1 MRRAAHAG
9 LAGLLVLSDAPL
21 DTLAAAHAEPA
32 IVEEWTLALTAAGIP
47 YRVVAVAGGFTVA
60 VAAADQAR
68 AQALIA
74 ETDAERRERRPA
86 PPPDEIEGAS
96 IRGALVMVAVLAAAY
111 ALTAGPDARFA
122 LRAGAADARGI
133 LAGQT
138 WRAVTALTL
147 HADVAHLVSNLV
159 SGGVVAAA
167 LCRTLGGGLTA
178 LLLVAAGAGGNWLNA
193 VLRGP
198 GHVSIGASTAVLGG
212 IGIVTGLAC
221 VRSWRLGTGFARAWV
236 PLAAGF
242 ALLALLG
249 ATEDARVDVGA
260 HLLGFLVG
268 GILGGLTG
276 VGLRRAPGTGAQR
289 ALGALAAAV
298 VAGAW
303 WLALRAG

>member
-1 MRRAAHAG
+1 M
-9 LAGLLVLSDAPL
+9 
-21 DTLAAAHAEPA
+21 
-32 IVEEWTLALTAAGIP
+32 TAS
-47 YRVVAVAGGFTVA
+47 
-60 VAAADQAR
+60 DQAR
-68 AQALIA
+68 AQAVVAETIA
-74 ETDAERRERRPA
+74 ERQGRAQPPA
-86 PPPDEIEGAS
+86 APDLEGGS
-96 IRGALVMVAVLAAAY
+96 GRGALVMVAILAAAY
-111 ALTAGPDARFA
+111 LVTAGQDGGAAF
-122 LRAGAADARGI
+122 RAGAADARNI

-147 HADVAHLVSNLV
+147 HADAAHLLSNAV

-167 LCRTLGGGLTA
+167 LCRTLGGGLA
-178 LLLVAAGAGGNWLNA
+178 AVLLVAAGAGGNWLNA

-198 GHVSIGASTAVLGG
+198 GHVSVGASTAVLGG

-221 VRSWRLGTGFARAWV
+221 IRSWRLGTGLARAWV

-268 GILGGLTG
+268 GVLGGLTG
-276 VGLRRAPGTGAQR
+276 VVLRRTPGRAVQR
-289 ALGALAAAV
+289 ALGAAAALV

-303 WLALRAG
+303 VLALGG

>member
-1 MRRAAHAG
+1 MRGAAHAG
-9 LAGLLVLSDAPL
+9 FAGLLVLNDEPL
-21 DTLAAAHAEPA
+21 DAVAGAHAELA
-32 IVEEWTLALTAAGIP
+32 TVEEWTLALEAAGIP
-47 YRVVAVAGGFTVA
+47 FRVVAVSGGWAIGVTA
-60 VAAADQAR
+60 TDQPRAR
-68 AQALIA
+68 AIVA
-74 ETDAERRERRPA
+74 ETIAERRGPA
-86 PPPDEIEGAS
+86 PPPDELEGGS
-96 IRGALVMVAVLAAAY
+96 GRGALVMVAVLAAAY
-111 ALTAGPDARFA
+111 LLTTGADGRFA
-122 LRAGAADARGI
+122 FRAGAADARSI

-147 HADVAHLVSNLV
+147 HADVAHLLSNVV

-178 LLLVAAGAGGNWLNA
+178 VLLLAAGAGGNWLNA

-198 GHVSIGASTAVLGG
+198 GHVSVGASTAVLGG

-268 GILGGLTG
+268 GVLGGMTG
-276 VGLRRAPGTGAQR
+276 VVLRRAPGPAMQR
-289 ALGALAAAV
+289 VLGGVAAAV

-303 WLALRAG
+303 ALALRG

>member
-1 MRRAAHAG
+1 MRGAAHAG
-9 LAGLLVLSDAPL
+9 FAGLLVLSDAPL
-21 DTLAAAHAEPA
+21 DAVAGAHAESA
-32 IVEEWTLALTAAGIP
+32 TVEEWALALAAAGIP
-47 YRVVAVAGGFTVA
+47 HRVVAVPGGWA
-60 VAAADQAR
+60 IGVAAADQTQAR
-68 AQALIA
+68 AIVA
-74 ETDAERRERRPA
+74 EADAERQRRRA
-86 PPPDEIEGAS
+86 GIASDELDGGS
-96 IRGALVMVAVLAAAY
+96 IRGALVMVAALAVAY
-111 ALTAGPDARFA
+111 LLTAGPGAVWA
-122 LRAGAADARGI
+122 LHAGAADARSI

-147 HADVAHLVSNLV
+147 HADAAHLVSNLV

-178 LLLVAAGAGGNWLNA
+178 LLLVAAGTGGNWLNA

-268 GILGGLTG
+268 GVLGGITG
-276 VGLRRAPGTGAQR
+276 LGLRRAPGPAAQR
-289 ALGALAAAV
+289 ALGALAGLV

-303 WLALRAG
+303 LLALRNA